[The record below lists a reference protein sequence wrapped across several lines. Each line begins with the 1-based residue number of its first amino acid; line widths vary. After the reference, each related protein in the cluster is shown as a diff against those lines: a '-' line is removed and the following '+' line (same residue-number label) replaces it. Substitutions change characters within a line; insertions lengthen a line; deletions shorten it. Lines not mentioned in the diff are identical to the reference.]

1 MRDIRIERLTGVE
14 VARARALFLT
24 MAEVFETESRAL
36 SDEYVSRL
44 LERPDFWAL
53 AASVDGTLAGG
64 LTAFTLPLTRREGAE
79 VLLYDIAV
87 RPEYQRQG
95 VGRQLVAVLRT
106 TATAAGIGV
115 VWVPAANEEDHALD
129 FYRALGGAG
138 MGTTIFTFGEDE
150 G

>member
-1 MRDIRIERLTGVE
+1 M
-14 VARARALFLT
+14 RARALFATL
-24 MAEVFETESRAL
+24 AEVFETASQAV

-44 LERPDFWAL
+44 LERRDFWAL

-64 LTAFTLPLTRREGAE
+64 LTAFTLPLTRREASE

-95 VGRQLVAVLRT
+95 VGRQLVAWLRT
-106 TATAAGIGV
+106 AASAAGVGV
-115 VWVPAANEEDHALD
+115 VWVPADNEDDHALD
-129 FYRALGGAG
+129 FYRALGGAPG
-138 MGTTIFTFGEDE
+138 QTTIFTFGGDE